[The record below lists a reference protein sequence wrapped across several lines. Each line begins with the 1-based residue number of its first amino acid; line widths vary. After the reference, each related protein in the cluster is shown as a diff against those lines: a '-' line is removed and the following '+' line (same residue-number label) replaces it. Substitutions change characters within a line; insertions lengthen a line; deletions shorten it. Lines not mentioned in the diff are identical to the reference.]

1 MPTLFNADEIFAIA
15 VQVEANGYEFY
26 KTAAQQQKD
35 PENAAYLQKL
45 ADMEIEHETV
55 FSEMRAQYAAAN
67 PAETS
72 DLYNEGSM
80 FLSAIADGYP
90 IEGSPTIAADLTG
103 EETLEQILE
112 IAVDLEKKAIL
123 FYLGMKDVVP
133 ENLGRDKLDE
143 IINEEKSHVVLL
155 MGELKKRGEAA
166 A

>member
-1 MPTLFNADEIFAIA
+1 
-15 VQVEANGYEFY
+15 
-26 KTAAQQQKD
+26 
-35 PENAAYLQKL
+35 
-45 ADMEIEHETV
+45 
-55 FSEMRAQYAAAN
+55 MRAQYAAAN
-67 PAETS
+67 PSQTS

-90 IEGSPTIAADLTG
+90 IEGSPSIAADLNG
-103 EETLEQILE
+103 EETMEQILE

-155 MGELKKRGEAA
+155 MKELKKRREAA
-166 A
+166 GA

>member
-26 KTAAQQQKD
+26 KAAAKQQKNT
-35 PENAAYLQKL
+35 ENAAYLEKL

-55 FSEMRAQYAAAN
+55 FSEMRTQYAAAN

-72 DLYNEGSM
+72 DLYNEGAM

-90 IEGSPTIAADLTG
+90 IEGSPTIAADLNG
-103 EETLEQILE
+103 EETMEQLLE
-112 IAVDLEKKAIL
+112 IAVELEKKAIL

-155 MGELKKRGEAA
+155 MGELKKRQAA
-166 A
+166 AG